1 MTELPKLEAYTLESV
16 LGSGGFGT
24 TYLAKH
30 LASGEV
36 CVVKALSF
44 AHLQDWK
51 SVELFEREAQ
61 TLQQLKH
68 PRIPRYRDFIQHTAD
83 EKTQFFLVQDYAP
96 GRSLQDCIA
105 EGKHFTESEV
115 IDLALQITEILLYLQ
130 THHPPFIH
138 RDIKPENIIFNEGQA
153 FLIDFGAVSK
163 YAPGQRGSTMVGSLG
178 YMAPEQ
184 FHGQAY
190 PSTDIYGLGVNLLY
204 LLTHKQPSDLSS
216 GGFTL
221 KFRHLLQCSNGL
233 SEVLGKMVAPHH
245 DDRYR
250 SAKALYEDLKRLEQG
265 KIPDVLAE
273 KKAAQYLQ
281 QLPSSPVKQGLTPAK
296 GLLIASA
303 VVFVGLVMLS
313 LLWHR
318 PQAATRPDYNA
329 IKKRLEKTYE
339 EAYRAEYGPP
349 PQPIKI
355 PE

>member
-1 MTELPKLEAYTLESV
+1 MTEIPSLEGYEISKV

-24 TYLAKH
+24 TYLAAH
-30 LASGEV
+30 LASGDQ

-68 PRIPRYRDFIQHTAD
+68 PRIPRYRDFIQETVN
-83 EKTQFFLVQDYAP
+83 EKTQFFLVQDYAK
-96 GRSLQDCIA
+96 GSSLQECIDQ
-105 EGKHFTESEV
+105 GKHFTEAEV
-115 IDLALQITEILLYLQ
+115 IDLALQITEILIYLQ
-130 THHPPFIH
+130 AHHPPFIH
-138 RDIKPENIIFNEGQA
+138 RDIKPENIIFDEGQV

-190 PSTDIYGLGVNLLY
+190 PATDIYGLGVNLLY
-204 LLTHKQPSDLSS
+204 LLTHKQPSDLST
-216 GGFTL
+216 GGFKL

-233 SEVLGKMVAPHH
+233 AEVLSKMVAVHH
-245 DDRYR
+245 GDRYTD
-250 SAKALYEDLKRLEQG
+250 AKALYEDLSQLAKG
-265 KIPDVLAE
+265 KIPGVLAE
-273 KKAAQYLQ
+273 KKIAQLLQ
-281 QLPSSPVKQGLTPAK
+281 RQPTKPGEAIPQRAK
-296 GLLIASA
+296 KVLIGSVLLLMGCFIAS
-303 VVFVGLVMLS
+303 LM
-313 LLWHR
+313 WPR
-318 PQAATRPDYNA
+318 QKATRPDYDA
-329 IKKRLEKTYE
+329 IKQKLETVYE

-349 PQPIKI
+349 PKPVKL